1 MTHSKPS
8 SRPVVL
14 VVEDEPI
21 LRMMAVE
28 IVEEAG
34 MEAIEA
40 ADADAAVE
48 ILEARA
54 DVRIL
59 FSDIRMPGSMDG
71 LKLANIVGIRWP
83 AVRIILTSG
92 HCSLADIDLAP
103 GNLFFPKPYNYR
115 ALEATLHRLAA

>member
-1 MTHSKPS
+1 MTQSNPS

-40 ADADAAVE
+40 ADADMAVE

-71 LKLANIVGIRWP
+71 LKLANIVGTRWP

-92 HCSLADIDLAP
+92 HCNLTDIDLRP
-103 GNLFFPKPYNYR
+103 GNLFLPKPYNYR
-115 ALEATLHRLAA
+115 ALEATLHSLAA